1 MPRGLRRELLAAWRE
16 EGAGGGGGAEQRPL
30 RGPLVESTVLLSERV
45 DSRDRKTLGEAGGA
59 SCERRRGV
67 VAGAAAATCRMTALC
82 QVCGR
87 SQLYMQYAE
96 GRQSQSAEAPTV
108 HRGTARAARGGR
120 SSPVVSRQ
128 DFAEKLRARVISILQ
143 GTPVNVV
150 ANKRID
156 THGKRTM

>member
-1 MPRGLRRELLAAWRE
+1 M
-16 EGAGGGGGAEQRPL
+16 
-30 RGPLVESTVLLSERV
+30 LLSERV

-96 GRQSQSAEAPTV
+96 GRQSQSAEAPTEGLPERLAEAGALQLSLDRTSLKNYV
-108 HRGTARAARGGR
+108 H
-120 SSPVVSRQ
+120 V
-128 DFAEKLRARVISILQ
+128 
-143 GTPVNVV
+143 
-150 ANKRID
+150 
-156 THGKRTM
+156 

>member
-1 MPRGLRRELLAAWRE
+1 M
-16 EGAGGGGGAEQRPL
+16 
-30 RGPLVESTVLLSERV
+30 LLSERV

-96 GRQSQSAEAPTV
+96 GRQSQSAEGEAPTEL
-108 HRGTARAARGGR
+108 RGTARAARGEAG
-120 SSPVVSRQ
+120 
-128 DFAEKLRARVISILQ
+128 ALQ
-143 GTPVNVV
+143 LSL
-150 ANKRID
+150 D
-156 THGKRTM
+156 RTSLKNYVHV